1 MNKGFEVETHDSDL
15 INGTVYAPD
24 DDRVCRCKQQWAYRI
39 AAALNSVPPKVD
51 LPTVPGWYWF
61 KDEHSGNSYIA
72 DVWRNDKTGRMMVGA
87 ISMQNFPNGEWRGPL
102 VDPWAGEDSHV

>member
-1 MNKGFEVETHDSDL
+1 MNKGFEVDETGPL
-15 INGTVYAPD
+15 EGVVYAPD
-24 DDRVCRCKQQWAYRI
+24 STRVCRCKPEWANRI
-39 AAALNSVPPKVD
+39 AHALNSVPPVVD
-51 LPTVPGWYWF
+51 APTVPGWYWF

-72 DVWRNDKTGRMMVGA
+72 DVWRNDKTGRMMVGV